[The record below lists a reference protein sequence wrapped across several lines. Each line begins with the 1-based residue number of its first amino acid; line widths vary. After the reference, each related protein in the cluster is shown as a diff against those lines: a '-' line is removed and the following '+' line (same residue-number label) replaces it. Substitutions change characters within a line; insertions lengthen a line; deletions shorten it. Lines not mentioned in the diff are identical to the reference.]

1 MGEVVQLDQD
11 GAASKRRRTK
21 SELKLNLID
30 ATITKL
36 PVVEE
41 KNKEIEAAEAAEAAK
56 QVLLRRLSHAPR
68 TRKELA
74 KDLKDK
80 DISDEVANV
89 ALDRFEE
96 VGLINDQALASNY
109 VSSQHERKGLGK
121 NALRQQLRA
130 KGVSDDVALE
140 AISQISDDQEF
151 QAAFALACKKIRSL
165 QKDDAKTQLRKIVG
179 VLARKGYSSNLA
191 FRVAK
196 EVITDLPDG
205 LPLEI

>member
-30 ATITKL
+30 ATITHL
-36 PVVEE
+36 PVMDE
-41 KNKEIEAAEAAEAAK
+41 KNKEIEAADAAK

-96 VGLINDQALASNY
+96 VGLINDQALASSY

-165 QKDDAKTQLRKIVG
+165 QRDDAKTQLRKIVG

>member
-30 ATITKL
+30 ATITQL

-41 KNKEIEAAEAAEAAK
+41 KNKEIEAADAAK
-56 QVLLRRLSHAPR
+56 QVLLRRLSNAPR

-179 VLARKGYSSNLA
+179 VLARKGYPSNLA

>member
-30 ATITKL
+30 ATITQL
-36 PVVEE
+36 PVMEE
-41 KNKEIEAAEAAEAAK
+41 KSKEIEAADAAK

-165 QKDDAKTQLRKIVG
+165 QRDDAKTQLRKIVG

>member
-30 ATITKL
+30 ATITQL

-41 KNKEIEAAEAAEAAK
+41 KIKEIEAADAAK

-109 VSSQHERKGLGK
+109 VSSQHELKGLGK

-130 KGVSDDVALE
+130 KGVSDDVAQE

>member
-36 PVVEE
+36 PVAEE
-41 KNKEIEAAEAAEAAK
+41 KNKEIEAADAAK
-56 QVLLRRLSHAPR
+56 QVLLRRLSNAPR

-96 VGLINDQALASNY
+96 VGLINDQDLASNY

-165 QKDDAKTQLRKIVG
+165 QRDDAKTQLRKIVG

>member
-30 ATITKL
+30 ATITQL

-41 KNKEIEAAEAAEAAK
+41 KNKEIEAADAAK

-121 NALRQQLRA
+121 NALRQQLRS
-130 KGVSDDVALE
+130 KGISDDMALE

-165 QKDDAKTQLRKIVG
+165 QRDDAKTQLRKIVG

-205 LPLEI
+205 LPSEI

>member
-30 ATITKL
+30 ATITQL
-36 PVVEE
+36 PVMEE
-41 KNKEIEAAEAAEAAK
+41 KSKEIEAADAAK

-74 KDLKDK
+74 KDLKNK
-80 DISDEVANV
+80 DISDDVANL

-109 VSSQHERKGLGK
+109 VSSQHDRKGLGK

-130 KGVSDDVALE
+130 KGISDDVALE

-151 QAAFALACKKIRSL
+151 HAAFALACKKIRSL
-165 QKDDAKTQLRKIVG
+165 QRDDAKTQLRKIVG
-179 VLARKGYSSNLA
+179 VLVRKGYSSNLA

-205 LPLEI
+205 LPSEI

>member
-30 ATITKL
+30 ATITQL

-41 KNKEIEAAEAAEAAK
+41 KNKEIEAADAAK

-130 KGVSDDVALE
+130 KGISDDVALE

-165 QKDDAKTQLRKIVG
+165 QRDDAKTQLRKIVG

-205 LPLEI
+205 LPSEI

>member
-36 PVVEE
+36 PVAEE
-41 KNKEIEAAEAAEAAK
+41 KSKDIEAADAAK

>member
-36 PVVEE
+36 PVAEE
-41 KNKEIEAAEAAEAAK
+41 KNKEIEAADAAK

-165 QKDDAKTQLRKIVG
+165 QRDDAKTQLRKIVG

>member
-30 ATITKL
+30 ATITQL
-36 PVVEE
+36 PVMEE
-41 KNKEIEAAEAAEAAK
+41 KIKEIEAADAAK

>member
-30 ATITKL
+30 ATITQL
-36 PVVEE
+36 PVIEE
-41 KNKEIEAAEAAEAAK
+41 KNKEIEAADAAK

-89 ALDRFEE
+89 ALNRFEE

-130 KGVSDDVALE
+130 KGISDDVALE

-165 QKDDAKTQLRKIVG
+165 QRDDAKTQLRKIVG

-205 LPLEI
+205 LPSEI

>member
-30 ATITKL
+30 ATITQL
-36 PVVEE
+36 PVMEE
-41 KNKEIEAAEAAEAAK
+41 KNKEIEAADAAK

-121 NALRQQLRA
+121 NALSQQLRA
-130 KGVSDDVALE
+130 KGISDDMALE

-165 QKDDAKTQLRKIVG
+165 QRDDAKTQLRKIVG

-196 EVITDLPDG
+196 EVISDLPDG
-205 LPLEI
+205 LPSEI

>member
-30 ATITKL
+30 ATITQL
-36 PVVEE
+36 PVMEE
-41 KNKEIEAAEAAEAAK
+41 KNKEIEAADAAK

-165 QKDDAKTQLRKIVG
+165 QRDDAKTQLRKIVG

>member
-30 ATITKL
+30 ATITHL
-36 PVVEE
+36 PVPVE
-41 KNKEIEAAEAAEAAK
+41 KNLEIEAADAAK

-109 VSSQHERKGLGK
+109 VASQHQRKGLGK

-130 KGVSDDVALE
+130 KGISDEVALE
-140 AISQISDDQEF
+140 AISQITDDQEF

-165 QKDDAKTQLRKIVG
+165 QRDDAKTQLRKIVN

>member
-11 GAASKRRRTK
+11 GAALKRRRTK

-30 ATITKL
+30 ATITQL

-41 KNKEIEAAEAAEAAK
+41 KNKEIEAADAAK

-165 QKDDAKTQLRKIVG
+165 QRDDAKTQLRKIVG

>member
-41 KNKEIEAAEAAEAAK
+41 KNKEIEAADAAK
-56 QVLLRRLSHAPR
+56 QVLLRRLSNAPR

-130 KGVSDDVALE
+130 KGVSDDVAME

>member
-11 GAASKRRRTK
+11 GAASKRRRKK

-30 ATITKL
+30 ATITQL
-36 PVVEE
+36 PVMEE
-41 KNKEIEAAEAAEAAK
+41 KNKEIEAADAAK

-80 DISDEVANV
+80 DISD
-89 ALDRFEE
+89 E

-130 KGVSDDVALE
+130 KGISDDVALE

-165 QKDDAKTQLRKIVG
+165 QRDDAKTQLRKIVG

-205 LPLEI
+205 LPSEI

>member
-30 ATITKL
+30 ATITQL
-36 PVVEE
+36 PVMEE
-41 KNKEIEAAEAAEAAK
+41 KNKEIEAADAAK
-56 QVLLRRLSHAPR
+56 QVLLRRLSNAPR

-80 DISDEVANV
+80 DISDDVANL

-140 AISQISDDQEF
+140 AVSQISDDQEF

-165 QKDDAKTQLRKIVG
+165 QRDDAKTQLRKIVG

>member
-30 ATITKL
+30 ATITQL

-41 KNKEIEAAEAAEAAK
+41 KNKEIEAADAAK

-80 DISDEVANV
+80 DISDEVANL

-96 VGLINDQALASNY
+96 VGLINDQVLASNY

-130 KGVSDDVALE
+130 KGVSDDVALD
-140 AISQISDDQEF
+140 ALSQISDDQEF

-196 EVITDLPDG
+196 EVIADLPDG
-205 LPLEI
+205 LPSEI

>member
-41 KNKEIEAAEAAEAAK
+41 KNKEIEAADAAK

-109 VSSQHERKGLGK
+109 VSSQHERKGIGK

-165 QKDDAKTQLRKIVG
+165 QRDDAKTQLRKIVG

>member
-30 ATITKL
+30 ATITQL
-36 PVVEE
+36 PVMEE
-41 KNKEIEAAEAAEAAK
+41 KNKEIEAADAAK

-96 VGLINDQALASNY
+96 VGLINDRALASNY

-130 KGVSDDVALE
+130 KGISDDMALE

-165 QKDDAKTQLRKIVG
+165 QRDDAKTQLRKIVG

-196 EVITDLPDG
+196 EVISDLPDG
-205 LPLEI
+205 LPSEI

>member
-41 KNKEIEAAEAAEAAK
+41 RNKEIEAADAAK

>member
-30 ATITKL
+30 ATITQL
-36 PVVEE
+36 PVMEE
-41 KNKEIEAAEAAEAAK
+41 KIKEIEAADAAK

-121 NALRQQLRA
+121 NALRQQLRS
-130 KGVSDDVALE
+130 KGVSDDVAME

-205 LPLEI
+205 LPQEI

>member
-30 ATITKL
+30 ATITQL
-36 PVVEE
+36 PVMDE
-41 KNKEIEAAEAAEAAK
+41 KNKEIEAADAAK

-121 NALRQQLRA
+121 NALRQQLRS
-130 KGVSDDVALE
+130 KGISDDVAME

-165 QKDDAKTQLRKIVG
+165 QRDDAKTQLRKIVG

>member
-30 ATITKL
+30 ATITQL
-36 PVVEE
+36 PVMEE
-41 KNKEIEAAEAAEAAK
+41 KNKEIEAADAAK

-151 QAAFALACKKIRSL
+151 QAAFELACKKIRSL
-165 QKDDAKTQLRKIVG
+165 QRDDAKTQLRKIVG

-191 FRVAK
+191 FSVAK
-196 EVITDLPDG
+196 EVIKDLPDG
-205 LPLEI
+205 LPAEI

>member
-36 PVVEE
+36 PIAEE
-41 KNKEIEAAEAAEAAK
+41 KNKEIEAADAAK

-151 QAAFALACKKIRSL
+151 QAAFGLACKKIRSL

>member
-30 ATITKL
+30 ATITQL

-41 KNKEIEAAEAAEAAK
+41 KNKEIEAADAAK
-56 QVLLRRLSHAPR
+56 QVLLRRLSNAPR

>member
-30 ATITKL
+30 ATITQL

-41 KNKEIEAAEAAEAAK
+41 KNKEIEAADAAK

-130 KGVSDDVALE
+130 KGISDDMALE

-196 EVITDLPDG
+196 EVIADLPDG
-205 LPLEI
+205 LPSEI

>member
-30 ATITKL
+30 ATITQL
-36 PVVEE
+36 PVMDE
-41 KNKEIEAAEAAEAAK
+41 KIKEIEAADAAK

-165 QKDDAKTQLRKIVG
+165 QRDDAKTQLRKIVG

-196 EVITDLPDG
+196 EVITDLPEG

>member
-30 ATITKL
+30 ATITQL
-36 PVVEE
+36 PVMEE
-41 KNKEIEAAEAAEAAK
+41 KNKEIEAADAAK

-165 QKDDAKTQLRKIVG
+165 QRDDAKTQLRKIVG

-191 FRVAK
+191 FSVAK
-196 EVITDLPDG
+196 EVISDLPDG
-205 LPLEI
+205 LPSEI

>member
-36 PVVEE
+36 PIAEE
-41 KNKEIEAAEAAEAAK
+41 KNKEIEAADAAK
-56 QVLLRRLSHAPR
+56 QVLLRRLSNAPR

-130 KGVSDDVALE
+130 KGVSDDVAQE

>member
-11 GAASKRRRTK
+11 GAASKRRRTN
-21 SELKLNLID
+21 SPQLNLID
-30 ATITKL
+30 ATITQL
-36 PVVEE
+36 PVMEE
-41 KNKEIEAAEAAEAAK
+41 KNKEIEAADAAK

-130 KGVSDDVALE
+130 KGISDDVALE

-165 QKDDAKTQLRKIVG
+165 QRDDAKTQLRKIVG

-196 EVITDLPDG
+196 EVIKDLPDG
-205 LPLEI
+205 LPSEI

>member
-30 ATITKL
+30 ATITQL
-36 PVVEE
+36 PVIEE
-41 KNKEIEAAEAAEAAK
+41 KNKEIEAADAAK

-109 VSSQHERKGLGK
+109 VFSQHERKGLGK

-130 KGVSDDVALE
+130 KGISDDMALE

-165 QKDDAKTQLRKIVG
+165 QRDDAKTQLRKIVG

-205 LPLEI
+205 LPSEI

>member
-30 ATITKL
+30 ATITQL
-36 PVVEE
+36 PVLDE
-41 KNKEIEAAEAAEAAK
+41 KIKEIEAADAAK

-80 DISDEVANV
+80 DISDDVANV

-130 KGVSDDVALE
+130 KGISDDMALE

-165 QKDDAKTQLRKIVG
+165 QRDDAKTQLRKIVG

-205 LPLEI
+205 LPSEI

>member
-30 ATITKL
+30 ATITQL

-41 KNKEIEAAEAAEAAK
+41 KNKEIEAADAAK

-196 EVITDLPDG
+196 EVLTDLPDG

>member
-36 PVVEE
+36 PIAEE
-41 KNKEIEAAEAAEAAK
+41 KNKEIEAADAAK

>member
-1 MGEVVQLDQD
+1 MGDVVQLDQD

-30 ATITKL
+30 ATITQL
-36 PVVEE
+36 PVMEE
-41 KNKEIEAAEAAEAAK
+41 KNKEIEAADAAK

-80 DISDEVANV
+80 DISGEVANV
-89 ALDRFEE
+89 ALNRFEE

-121 NALRQQLRA
+121 NALRQRLRA

-165 QKDDAKTQLRKIVG
+165 QRDDAKTQLRKIVG

-191 FRVAK
+191 FSVAK
-196 EVITDLPDG
+196 EVIKDLPDG
-205 LPLEI
+205 LPAEL

>member
-30 ATITKL
+30 ATITQL
-36 PVVEE
+36 PVMEE
-41 KNKEIEAAEAAEAAK
+41 KIKEIEAADAAK

-121 NALRQQLRA
+121 NALRQQLRS
-130 KGVSDDVALE
+130 KGISDDVALE

-165 QKDDAKTQLRKIVG
+165 QRDDAKTQLRKIVG